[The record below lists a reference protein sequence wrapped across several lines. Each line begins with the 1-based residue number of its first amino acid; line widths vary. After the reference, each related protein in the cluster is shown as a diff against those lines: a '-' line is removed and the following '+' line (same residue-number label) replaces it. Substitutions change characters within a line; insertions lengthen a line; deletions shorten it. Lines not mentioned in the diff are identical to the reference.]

1 MRDIRWLDPKVKMIW
16 MFPTLSV
23 AFIFILVSL
32 VASFV
37 MPSEFSILGI
47 QRQNVFLTSLFVI
60 TVVIILIYIWIELIY
75 RNFTYEFGENDIIV
89 REGVITRKT
98 TVIPY
103 ITIQDISSE
112 RNLLERMLGLAT
124 LEIETAGSSRE
135 ASEAFLPG
143 VSNKDALIREI
154 MDKVQQA
161 KARQEKVQK
170 ENDNKIEN
178 LLSEILKELKNLS
191 SKFEKSSLFE
201 EYQKFK
207 NKK

>member
-1 MRDIRWLDPKVKMIW
+1 
-16 MFPTLSV
+16 
-23 AFIFILVSL
+23 
-32 VASFV
+32 
-37 MPSEFSILGI
+37 
-47 QRQNVFLTSLFVI
+47 
-60 TVVIILIYIWIELIY
+60 
-75 RNFTYEFGENDIIV
+75 
-89 REGVITRKT
+89 
-98 TVIPY
+98 
-103 ITIQDISSE
+103 
-112 RNLLERMLGLAT
+112 MLGLAT

>member
-1 MRDIRWLDPKVKMIW
+1 
-16 MFPTLSV
+16 
-23 AFIFILVSL
+23 
-32 VASFV
+32 
-37 MPSEFSILGI
+37 
-47 QRQNVFLTSLFVI
+47 
-60 TVVIILIYIWIELIY
+60 
-75 RNFTYEFGENDIIV
+75 
-89 REGVITRKT
+89 
-98 TVIPY
+98 
-103 ITIQDISSE
+103 
-112 RNLLERMLGLAT
+112 
-124 LEIETAGSSRE
+124 
-135 ASEAFLPG
+135 
-143 VSNKDALIREI
+143 